1 MYFTHRMKT
10 ISLYVDEERYA
21 ELKALAKRRELPV
34 AELLRDAMEEYLER
48 SRDSGSLVALEA
60 HDSGRRRG
68 RSARHGLLDE
78 MRRR

>member
-1 MYFTHRMKT
+1 MKT
-10 ISLYVDEERYA
+10 ISVYVDEERYA
-21 ELKALAKRRELPV
+21 ELKALAKRQERPV
-34 AELLRDAMEEYLER
+34 AELLREAMEDYVER
-48 SRDSGSLVALEA
+48 SRAGGSLADLAA